1 MKKCNNTSAN
11 VLSWWR
17 RAKMHSSHAFLQ
29 SCSFVIVH
37 FYIVQKCLWTIAFS
51 LKSIW
56 GMGHVYAIALGNL
69 IHLCNSQGVRPVIQL
84 LVCSKWNRFKSEK
97 IHLYF
102 KNAKQICMI
111 AFQVQICKNAFLSI
125 FAEHHAFCSVHFAA
139 VHFCPIWHYLL
150 SHRAC
155 VCPMEG
161 VFMSYG
167 IYIFLSYAQ
176 GSVCMSFGMDI
187 FITMYMFYTFD
198 GWY

>member
-1 MKKCNNTSAN
+1 MIH
-11 VLSWWR
+11 LSHRICRWSICILRYAHSCLFACALLKSIWWR

-37 FYIVQKCLWTIAFS
+37 FYIVQKCLRTIAFS

-56 GMGHVYAIALGNL
+56 GMGHAYAIALSNL

-125 FAEHHAFCSVHFAA
+125 FAEHHAFCIVHFAA
-139 VHFCPIWHYLL
+139 VHFCPIGHYLL

-155 VCPMEG
+155 R
-161 VFMSYG
+161 S
-167 IYIFLSYAQ
+167 
-176 GSVCMSFGMDI
+176 SVP
-187 FITMYMFYTFD
+187 
-198 GWY
+198 